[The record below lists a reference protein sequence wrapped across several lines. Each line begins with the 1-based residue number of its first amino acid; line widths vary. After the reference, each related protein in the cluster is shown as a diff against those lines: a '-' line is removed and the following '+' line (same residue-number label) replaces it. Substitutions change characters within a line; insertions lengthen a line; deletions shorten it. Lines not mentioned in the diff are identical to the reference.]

1 MDQDSFLRTAFV
13 ETGRFLVPGDFGG
26 AIEGVGPW
34 ARFET
39 LSLNGGSDVAD
50 SNRDAISE
58 GQIEEA
64 EQDAADPSHE
74 KNPAD
79 REDDQS
85 GHTDV
90 NK

>member
-1 MDQDSFLRTAFV
+1 MIAARDALSLYKSVKEEALT
-13 ETGRFLVPGDFGG
+13 
-26 AIEGVGPW
+26 IEGMM
-34 ARFET
+34 
-39 LSLNGGSDVAD
+39 AD
-50 SNRDAISE
+50 SRHDEISD

-74 KNPAD
+74 KNPAE

-85 GHTDV
+85 DNTDV

>member
-1 MDQDSFLRTAFV
+1 MADIEPDQ
-13 ETGRFLVPGDFGG
+13 
-26 AIEGVGPW
+26 
-34 ARFET
+34 
-39 LSLNGGSDVAD
+39 
-50 SNRDAISE
+50 ISE

-64 EQDAADPSHE
+64 EQDAADLSHE

-85 GHTDV
+85 GHTGV

>member
-1 MDQDSFLRTAFV
+1 MEGMMADLKRDQ
-13 ETGRFLVPGDFGG
+13 
-26 AIEGVGPW
+26 I
-34 ARFET
+34 
-39 LSLNGGSDVAD
+39 SD
-50 SNRDAISE
+50 

-79 REDDQS
+79 VEDEER
-85 GHTDV
+85 GTTEV

>member
-1 MDQDSFLRTAFV
+1 MAD
-13 ETGRFLVPGDFGG
+13 
-26 AIEGVGPW
+26 IE
-34 ARFET
+34 RDKI
-39 LSLNGGSDVAD
+39 SD
-50 SNRDAISE
+50 

-85 GHTDV
+85 DNTDV